1 MVRNNQVND
10 FYTHNLT
17 NIDSFTLKTQAGN
30 DNQVITKAYID
41 QFYQENERSRRNV
54 GLNFY
59 NESSEIV
66 KNNQD
71 NYFNNKKITNIDSI
85 TNNKNPI
92 SDKELSNKN

>member
-1 MVRNNQVND
+1 MVRKKQVND

-17 NIDSFTLKTQAGN
+17 NIDSFTLNTQAVN
-30 DNQVITKAYID
+30 DNQVITKAYVD
-41 QFYQENERSRRNV
+41 QFYQENEQSRRDI

-71 NYFNNKKITNIDSI
+71 TDFNNNKK
-85 TNNKNPI
+85 NKYRFY
-92 SDKELSNKN
+92 NK